1 MTKFKANVICAN
13 SLPSLVYAEICFK
26 MLNSILRVQ
35 NYKKDVSNQDMLRTW
50 KPIDFNLKP
59 ALLYKIILHSR
70 WQTWSD

>member
-35 NYKKDVSNQDMLRTW
+35 NYKKDVSNQDMLRT
-50 KPIDFNLKP
+50 
-59 ALLYKIILHSR
+59 
-70 WQTWSD
+70 